1 MKEDYKKIK
10 YLKNLFKKDVYHIF
24 FLVNPVVE
32 IIIFLWIKLFNIN
45 SSNIIIF
52 KLRRNSSELIKL
64 PTTFFKKTILDRF
77 FFKFGYD
84 RNSRKYENFV
94 KKKSIKFYLYSSWV
108 HPEFYFLLKNNN
120 CLGHFYFEEGQLS
133 HKKCKFI
140 YDNKLH
146 IRNLRKKNKYA
157 ADQESYFRSD
167 FINCVS
173 IDPIAFSKIDEKK
186 RILLNDFELLKEIY
200 KPLLLGYKCIGLG
213 PAPRRLKK
221 QKLIDSLIKLANY
234 MPTNSIIK
242 LHPGFELNRGQIDY
256 LKKIIKIETKKKI
269 EFAPQNT
276 ILEIEMLFEKKYFY
290 GAQTSLKR
298 YASLFNSEFKLVDL
312 Y

>member
-1 MKEDYKKIK
+1 MQEDLKKIK

-24 FLVNPVVE
+24 FLVNPIVE
-32 IIIFLWIKLFNIN
+32 IIIFLWIKLFKIN

-64 PTTFFKKTILDRF
+64 PTIFFKKTILDRF
-77 FFKFGYD
+77 LLKFGYD
-84 RNSRKYENFV
+84 RNSRKYANFI

-133 HKKCKFI
+133 NKKSKFI
-140 YDNKLH
+140 HNNKLH
-146 IRNLRKKNKYA
+146 ISNLRKKNKYA

-167 FINCVS
+167 AINYVS

-186 RILLNDFELLKEIY
+186 RILLNNFELLKEIY
-200 KPLLLGYKCIGLG
+200 KPLLLGHKFIGLG
-213 PAPRRLKK
+213 PAPRRLKN
-221 QKLIDSLIKLANY
+221 QKLIDSLVKLANY

-242 LHPGFELNRGQIDY
+242 LHPGFELNRRQIDY
-256 LKKIIKIETKKKI
+256 LKKTIEIKTKKKI
-269 EFAPQNT
+269 EFSTKNT

-290 GAQTSLKR
+290 GSQTSLER